1 MKEWTVFDEVFPF
14 ICENSD
20 CKKEYNYKEFTSAAL
35 KWGYIFLTNNKYNF
49 IGLTCPS
56 CKTTTIHKYSLK
68 TSDLINKM
76 NFHFRCFVPFFVD
89 DLPDLNQEDTEDL
102 YHVPDDIQKPNP
114 EHPYPQW
121 FEEGSIYNIY
131 EKDFNK
137 IIAYENKNHKQ
148 VFPRIV
154 SAFSI
159 YNKTDGFLSYL
170 KSRNA
175 PIDDLDDMVLYL
187 NELIMNIAKN
197 NYLGGTE
204 SNITEDEYKD
214 LNILYAMA
222 NDYSVNFVK
231 TIPAFLDEYI
241 QMRNNFDFEISYKT
255 DFLDKYIKQFYYF
268 KGYYGSKQFYDDK
281 AEYEEIFGKRFKSIN
296 ASGDQEILSHKEV
309 LQRWDKDINIL
320 KRFIMSRDLPAH
332 DPSGVRFDPLSPE
345 AQHLDI
351 NPKDYIYLKSEVEEL
366 EIRKPWLSK
375 DTIESDD
382 DNQQSLNAK
391 ERREFG
397 QLKREKEK
405 WDASIKAAVEIGI
418 FCQEQNKKMTRKEIW
433 DKVYKADP
441 NIHNTTI
448 EKIWKAIP
456 KQYRTTGGRPK
467 KSEEK

>member
-76 NFHFRCFVPFFVD
+76 NFQFRCFVPFFVD
-89 DLPDLNQEDTEDL
+89 DLPDLNQEHTEDL
-102 YHVPDDIQKPNP
+102 YHVPDDIQKLNP

-121 FEEGSIYNIY
+121 FKEDSICNIY

-148 VFPRIV
+148 VFPRII

-197 NYLGGTE
+197 NYLGGPE

-222 NDYSVNFVK
+222 NDYSVDFVK

-241 QMRNNFDFEISYKT
+241 QMRNNVDFEISYKT

-281 AEYEEIFGKRFKSIN
+281 AEYEEISGKRFKLIDDL
-296 ASGDQEILSHKEV
+296 GDQEILSYKEV
-309 LQRWDKDINIL
+309 LQRWNRGINIL
-320 KRFIMSRDLPAH
+320 KKFVMSRDLPAY

-405 WDASIKAAVEIGI
+405 WDASIKAAVTIGI
-418 FCQEQNKKMTRKEIW
+418 FCQKQKKKMLFKEIQAEVNKF
-433 DKVYKADP
+433 DK
-441 NIHNTTI
+441 NIPETTI
-448 EKIWKAIP
+448 RKILAALP
-456 KQYRTTGGRPK
+456 EQYKSQGGRPK
-467 KSEEK
+467 KPKEK